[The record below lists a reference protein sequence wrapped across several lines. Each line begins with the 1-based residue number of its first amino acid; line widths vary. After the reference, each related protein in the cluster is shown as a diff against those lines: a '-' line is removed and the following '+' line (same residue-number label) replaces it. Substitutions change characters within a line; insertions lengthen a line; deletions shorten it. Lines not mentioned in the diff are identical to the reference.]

1 MSSPLS
7 QPKGG
12 SSLEELLRNSS
23 FKGKHVLSVTQFGP
37 SELHEL
43 FTVTEL
49 MCLAVQED
57 GGVDVLKRRV
67 LGEIFYEPSTRTL
80 NSFDS
85 AMKRV
90 GGQMTI
96 VNEAF
101 SSSQKGESLEDTIR
115 TIACYTDA
123 IVLRHPDEEGPD
135 IAARFSPALLDLFT
149 IRQELGRVNGLTITF
164 VGDLKYGR
172 TVHSLCELLKH
183 FDVTINFC
191 SPPSLE
197 APAQLLNQIKTRGQ
211 LGTNSNELYPYLV
224 GQSDVLYCTRV
235 QKERFTDLKLYERV
249 KDSFV
254 VDRSVMKHAKKTMA
268 LMHPLPRN
276 KEIVADVDG
285 DSRAAYFRQ
294 VSLDSFLVQSAA
306 ADERVDEVW
315 TIRPDGFACFGVAV
329 KS

>member
-12 SSLEELLRNSS
+12 SSFEDLLRNSS

-49 MCLAVQED
+49 MCLAVQQD
-57 GGVDVLKRRV
+57 GGVDVLNQRV
-67 LGEIFYEPSTRTL
+67 LGQVFYEPSTRTL
-80 NSFDS
+80 TSFES

-90 GGQMTI
+90 GGQTTI

-101 SSSQKGESLEDTIR
+101 SSSQKGESLQDTIR
-115 TIACYTDA
+115 TVACYTDA
-123 IVLRHPDEEGPD
+123 IVLRHSDEEGPD
-135 IAARFSPALLDLFT
+135 IAARFSPVPIINGGNGAKEHPTQALLDLST
-149 IRQELGRVNGLTITF
+149 IRQELGTVNGLTITF

-183 FDVTINFC
+183 FNVTINLC

-211 LGTNSNELYPYLV
+211 LGTDSKELTPQKV

-268 LMHPLPRN
+268 LMHRGIRRLVRTSTLTQ
-276 KEIVADVDG
+276 EQRI
-285 DSRAAYFRQ
+285 
-294 VSLDSFLVQSAA
+294 LD
-306 ADERVDEVW
+306 R
-315 TIRPDGFACFGVAV
+315 
-329 KS
+329 